1 MKVCDARTI
10 VVGVFMELLH
20 NLFRTLTLMV
30 ALFTIQHLSVGVISA
45 LFSRAGACEKVH
57 KDDVFSL
64 LQRLVVFPLLM
75 MSERKLEMMIWRWKS
90 ELLAERFDAIV

>member
-1 MKVCDARTI
+1 
-10 VVGVFMELLH
+10 
-20 NLFRTLTLMV
+20 MV

-75 MSERKLEMMIWRWKS
+75 MSERKLEMDDLEMEIRKS